1 MDDLITVYSEYT
13 FSILSRCLLTAKAG
27 PVLGIV
33 NNMLSC
39 IVKFCCCLIEQVRP
53 AETQQT
59 RKIYQSFNDNCRL
72 LIKGIILLTVFVF

>member
-1 MDDLITVYSEYT
+1 MDDLIAVYSEYT
-13 FSILSRCLLTAKAG
+13 FNILSRCLLSAKAS

-39 IVKFCCCLIEQVRP
+39 IVKYCYCLIEQVRP

-59 RKIYQSFNDNCRL
+59 RKIYQSFNDSCRL
-72 LIKGIILLTVFVF
+72 LIKGILNICI